1 MNFRN
6 FHKNRKLRFA
16 ISQTT
21 QLDFG
26 GGSQFRKQRNWVLEG
41 VSQFR
46 KQRNRVSS
54 LFYNSGL
61 ENISYKLLKHSLVSD
76 RTLSFS
82 LFLLNWIIR
91 ATDKK
96 CKKSFDD
103 ESDQNWS
110 FYTTFNIYENAM
122 IEKEKFAVMKP
133 EKDDSEM
140 TSNEEGDIAADQE
153 FIDINESLIT
163 LLFKLYLKV
172 NH

>member
-1 MNFRN
+1 M
-6 FHKNRKLRFA
+6 
-16 ISQTT
+16 
-21 QLDFG
+21 
-26 GGSQFRKQRNWVLEG
+26 
-41 VSQFR
+41 
-46 KQRNRVSS
+46 
-54 LFYNSGL
+54 
-61 ENISYKLLKHSLVSD
+61 VSD

-140 TSNEEGDIAADQE
+140 TSNEEGDVAADQE

-172 NH
+172 NPIIFV

>member
-54 LFYNSGL
+54 LFYNSDYFIGIL
-61 ENISYKLLKHSLVSD
+61 SHVSTEKNNMNIK
-76 RTLSFS
+76 
-82 LFLLNWIIR
+82 I
-91 ATDKK
+91 
-96 CKKSFDD
+96 
-103 ESDQNWS
+103 
-110 FYTTFNIYENAM
+110 
-122 IEKEKFAVMKP
+122 
-133 EKDDSEM
+133 
-140 TSNEEGDIAADQE
+140 
-153 FIDINESLIT
+153 
-163 LLFKLYLKV
+163 
-172 NH
+172 